1 MNVLPKR
8 PGPYIVVLL
17 LTVLVIIVMWM
28 FRVVTSPEIREAVR
42 ERKPQAGVETVPEL
56 PTLPQPLP
64 EDRPKP
70 RDLSMDSHLKAL
82 SEQLHHPDQPPERD
96 LEILDELVGTYRR
109 VMGGNPEGDH
119 MDIAAVLVGDT
130 PQGVYLSR
138 ASPAVKDGG
147 LVDRWGTPYWF
158 HPNSAHQV
166 EIRSAGPDRQLFT
179 VDDLVINPSP
189 EGFGANAGL
198 PVESP

>member
-1 MNVLPKR
+1 
-8 PGPYIVVLL
+8 
-17 LTVLVIIVMWM
+17 
-28 FRVVTSPEIREAVR
+28 
-42 ERKPQAGVETVPEL
+42 
-56 PTLPQPLP
+56 
-64 EDRPKP
+64 
-70 RDLSMDSHLKAL
+70 
-82 SEQLHHPDQPPERD
+82 
-96 LEILDELVGTYRR
+96 
-109 VMGGNPEGDH
+109 

-179 VDDLVINPSP
+179 DDDLVINPSP